1 MTDPEP
7 KRVELAAMTVD
18 DLGREALACRRL
30 LRQAADDAWT
40 FMWWALIREECARR
54 GRPAI
59 AVLADEI
66 EVAEHRAARSG
77 NWRACREG

>member
-1 MTDPEP
+1 MTDPAG
-7 KRVELAAMTVD
+7 KRAELAAMTVD

-30 LRQAADDAWT
+30 MRRSADDPW
-40 FMWWALIREECARR
+40 MGKWWSMIQAECDRR
-54 GRPAI
+54 QRPTI